1 MFLYAQESSLLSP
14 VSTEESDLS
23 LMFHDTTEPHSD
35 NLSLE
40 PKNYELELSELKMI
54 IKELRQPFPIT
65 TTEKTETK
73 LDTDYNYKDWCVK
86 EFSLLQLRQL
96 LPELTKTF
104 PYEFL
109 PDEFYPDGPAAT
121 EENTNNGWL
130 ALSALEKSYD
140 EVSDLCFNPELNDW
154 QVLVNGKPFFWANGK
169 ILPEE
174 HRENESMYS
183 AFFGYV
189 YTQRVFEV
197 LPQEVE
203 YYTSVF
209 SNIHND
215 AVQKDEIL
223 DNRFFLTEIYG
234 EITQEHIQSNLTE
247 VLFLNTRVYVHRR
260 ISQALER
267 VHIQLT
273 KLKRQGSYASFFS
286 NYATIYGFN
295 WRPIEYSGRLSN
307 HALGIAVDIMAKNYG
322 KLNAYWYWESVVNKN
337 WFLLKKSE
345 RWIPPDEIIHI
356 FENEGFIW
364 GGYWTL
370 WDTMHFEFKPE
381 LKYMSEYGANPKD
394 RFYTDADI
402 ALLDL
407 ERENEM
413 REQPNSQLQKE
424 ETKE

>member
-1 MFLYAQESSLLSP
+1 MVKKTGISVVLFLIIPSMFLYAQESSLLSP
-14 VSTEESDLS
+14 VSTEESNLS
-23 LMFHDTTEPHSD
+23 LMFHNTTEPHSD
-35 NLSLE
+35 NLNLE

-86 EFSLLQLRQL
+86 DFSLLQLRQL

-223 DNRFFLTEIYG
+223 DNRFFLTEIY
-234 EITQEHIQSNLTE
+234 
-247 VLFLNTRVYVHRR
+247 
-260 ISQALER
+260 
-267 VHIQLT
+267 
-273 KLKRQGSYASFFS
+273 
-286 NYATIYGFN
+286 
-295 WRPIEYSGRLSN
+295 
-307 HALGIAVDIMAKNYG
+307 
-322 KLNAYWYWESVVNKN
+322 
-337 WFLLKKSE
+337 
-345 RWIPPDEIIHI
+345 
-356 FENEGFIW
+356 
-364 GGYWTL
+364 
-370 WDTMHFEFKPE
+370 
-381 LKYMSEYGANPKD
+381 
-394 RFYTDADI
+394 
-402 ALLDL
+402 
-407 ERENEM
+407 
-413 REQPNSQLQKE
+413 
-424 ETKE
+424 